1 MSIPPSPS
9 KNSHSIRKKL
19 RKNTSKRESNSSKKL
34 NDKDLKRK
42 GPQEKKGP
50 NLIGTRVKLLWILR
64 FLKSPKN
71 YWKNLTRKSIDKA
84 FRS

>member
-19 RKNTSKRESNSSKKL
+19 RKSTNKKKNNSSKKL
-34 NDKDLKRK
+34 NDKDLKKK

-50 NLIGTRVKLLWILR
+50 NLTGTRMKLPWILR
-64 FLKSPKN
+64 LLKDPKSC
-71 YWKNLTRKSIDKA
+71 WKNLTRKSIDKA